1 LPVAPV
7 YPVAPVLPELPV
19 LPVLP
24 VAPVLPAGPA
34 GPAGPIP
41 EQALRASVTND
52 VTIKLVYLMEIP
64 SFGPLKN
71 R

>member
-1 LPVAPV
+1 
-7 YPVAPVLPELPV
+7 V

-41 EQALRASVTND
+41 EQALKASVTND
-52 VTIKLVYLMEIP
+52 VTIKLVYRMEIP